1 MGRLDHKWSTQESLD
16 QTKTLDL
23 TIDQVKDSA
32 RNNGQPPAAILLSR
46 YIQSIVRRCPGLA
59 ITIRFAHCQCGLTPV
74 SGFDSETFPRVT
86 KLVLFAGRHEPNEG
100 LTAHS
105 RTFCMPNAK
114 FWRPLVNGVSFP
126 DCLHLE
132 IRHYWATSPP
142 AHASLDLQKRYSN
155 PSTNYGS
162 YRAPH
167 QRGIIH
173 GRHDLAHVPL
183 RADQIVGPTKGLKRF
198 ESIMLE
204 CPVSQAFVFFCP
216 AEIAFR
222 VARHVAGASHS

>member
-1 MGRLDHKWSTQESLD
+1 MGKLDHKWSTRESLD

-46 YIQSIVRRCPGLA
+46 CIQSIVRRCPGLA
-59 ITIRFAHCQCGLTPV
+59 ITLRFAHCLCGHTPV
-74 SGFDSETFPRVT
+74 SRLDSETFPRVT
-86 KLVLFAGRHEPNEG
+86 KLVLFAGRHEPDEE
-100 LTAHS
+100 LPSHP
-105 RTFCMPNAK
+105 RTICMPNAK

-132 IRHYWATSPP
+132 VCHYWATSPP
-142 AHASLDLQKRYSN
+142 AHASLYLQKRY
-155 PSTNYGS
+155 PTNYGS
-162 YRAPH
+162 NLRS
-167 QRGIIH
+167 
-173 GRHDLAHVPL
+173 HDFADVPL

-204 CPVSQAFVFFCP
+204 CPVS
-216 AEIAFR
+216 
-222 VARHVAGASHS
+222 